1 MKVLKHITA
10 LILILS
16 VSSFTLN
23 KIELGEVIDNYN
35 GVPVYYNGKISNV
48 FGRNV
53 TPDGCNLGL
62 KWQCVEFVKRYY
74 FEKKGHKMPSTY
86 GHAKDFF
93 DKDLSDIEYNSDRGL
108 TQYKNISR
116 VKPQVEDIVI
126 FDATPT
132 NSFGHIGIVTWVGDK
147 EIELIQ
153 QNWGSKT
160 RVKFKLARYKGI
172 YTVCDFNALGW
183 LRKE

>member
-1 MKVLKHITA
+1 MKVLKHIIA
-10 LILILS
+10 LIIFLS
-16 VSSFTLN
+16 ASSFTLN
-23 KIELGEVIDNYN
+23 TVDLGDVIDTYN

-53 TPDGCNLGL
+53 TADGYNLGL

-74 FEKKGHKMPSTY
+74 YQRKAHKMSSSY

-93 DKDLSDIEYNSDRGL
+93 DKKLSEVAFNKARGL
-108 TQYKNISR
+108 MQYKNISK
-116 VKPQVEDIVI
+116 VKPQVDDILV
-126 FDATPT
+126 FDGSSS
-132 NSFGHIGIVTWVGDK
+132 NSYGHIGIISKVGET

-160 RVKFKLARYKGI
+160 RKIIKLAEYKGN
-172 YTVCDFNALGW
+172 YTICDYYALGW